1 MEKGNDFLINNE
13 GTYMTHSPI
22 SEHNETCKKA
32 VHCHLF
38 PLDGDNEGGQW
49 RVEVYNM
56 NAPFF
61 GKGEQ
66 RNLGVDFP
74 DELGARKCHDL
85 FQVAINIRAV
95 KGT

>member
-1 MEKGNDFLINNE
+1 MTESPTSIHDEESCRKG
-13 GTYMTHSPI
+13 
-22 SEHNETCKKA
+22 

-38 PLDGDNEGGQW
+38 PTEGGQW

-56 NAPFF
+56 NAPFY
-61 GKGEQ
+61 GKGEKK
-66 RNLGVDFP
+66 NLGVTFP